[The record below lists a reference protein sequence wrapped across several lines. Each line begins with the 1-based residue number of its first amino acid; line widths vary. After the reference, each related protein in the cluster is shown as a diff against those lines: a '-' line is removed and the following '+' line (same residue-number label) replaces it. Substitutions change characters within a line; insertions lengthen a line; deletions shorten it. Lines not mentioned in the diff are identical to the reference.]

1 MTQRIPL
8 FPLNTVLFPG
18 GCLPLR
24 IFEARYL
31 DMVSQCLRTDQ
42 GFGVCL
48 IRKGSEVG
56 GAAQCFETG
65 TYARIVDW
73 NQQADGLLGI
83 KVSGEQR
90 FRIIHSAISAN
101 KLLEAEIEWLQD
113 EPPLDLPDDFQP
125 LREMFIQLVQQL
137 RLPYQDEL
145 EKSADAVWLG
155 HRLAE
160 LLPFELEIKQAL
172 LELPDSIERMQHL
185 QTLVNETDKFNQYH

>member
-8 FPLNTVLFPG
+8 FPLKTVLFPG
-18 GCLPLR
+18 GCLTLR

-48 IRKGSEVG
+48 IREGSEVG

-101 KLLEAEIEWLQD
+101 KLLEADIEWLQD
-113 EPPLDLPDDFQP
+113 EAPLDLPDDFQP

-185 QTLVNETDKFNQYH
+185 QTLVNETDKFDQYH